1 MTTFVYF
8 NYIKGNCKITNIMK
22 YIAQNSLC
30 ENVLLKMTCLNN
42 IKKKVK
48 NSSLIEVVTT
58 KFIIYRHQ
66 QNRPHVTY
74 SVLFA
79 ALTF

>member
-30 ENVLLKMTCLNN
+30 ENVLLKMARLNN
-42 IKKKVK
+42 IKK
-48 NSSLIEVVTT
+48 
-58 KFIIYRHQ
+58 
-66 QNRPHVTY
+66 
-74 SVLFA
+74 
-79 ALTF
+79 